1 MKKLQFVLT
10 TILLFSFLVS
20 CTDTVVPVLTG
31 SISGFVDLYEED
43 GSQINDKSG
52 VKISIEGRN
61 NFAFTN
67 SDGRYH
73 LENVSAGI
81 FNIVY
86 EKEGFG
92 LNKIIAREFVGGGNA
107 FINSIPLLKL
117 PNFNV
122 TSLNIIKA
130 QGSSD
135 LTISGNISNA
145 KSYSRYVISFF
156 GKSEN
161 VSNDPQNYLM
171 ATHIYVYRDSTT
183 FTSSWSNLNESLL
196 AVGFNSGETI
206 YVAAYSSSL
215 TYSYTPDPITGRL
228 FYYNVGS
235 SPAKANFILD

>member
-1 MKKLQFVLT
+1 MKK
-10 TILLFSFLVS
+10 FSNTLMAIVSFYFLVS
-20 CTDTVVPVLTG
+20 CTETVAPLLTG

-52 VKISIEGRN
+52 VRVSIEGRN

-67 SDGRYH
+67 TEGRYH

-92 LNKIIAREFVGGGNA
+92 LNKIIAREFVGGGDA
-107 FINSIPLLKL
+107 FINSIQLMKL
-117 PNFNV
+117 PSFNV
-122 TSLNIIKA
+122 TSLNISTVL
-130 QGSSD
+130 GSAD
-135 LTISGNISNA
+135 LTISGNISNVQ
-145 KSYSRYVISFF
+145 SYSRYVISFF

-171 ATHIYVYRDSTT
+171 ATHIYVYKDSAS

-235 SPAKANFILD
+235 LPAKANFMLD